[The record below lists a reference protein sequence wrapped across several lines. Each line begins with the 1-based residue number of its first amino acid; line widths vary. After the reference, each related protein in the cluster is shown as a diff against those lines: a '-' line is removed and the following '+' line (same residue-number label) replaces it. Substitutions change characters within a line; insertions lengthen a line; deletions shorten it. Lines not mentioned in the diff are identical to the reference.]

1 MAEQR
6 IVKWG
11 IMGPGGISDNFA
23 TELPHAPGAELV
35 AVAGRSLD
43 KAQAFAEKFGIPRA
57 YGSCEE
63 LAADPD
69 VEIVYV
75 GTLHPIHKE
84 NALTLLRGGKSV
96 LCEKPFTINAAE
108 AKEIADLAR
117 QKGLFLMEAMWT
129 RYLPAIVKVR
139 EWLDSGAIGDVRIVK
154 AEFGFDAGW
163 NPEGRLLNKEKGGG
177 TLLDAG
183 IYPVSFASMVYGGE
197 QPSTIKSSVL
207 IGETGVDEQFSLLFE
222 YGGGRTASLHSS
234 IRLSMTNEAVI
245 YGTKGRIEIPGF
257 LFAKSATLHV
267 NGEEPVVFKHELEPS
282 GHFYQAIEAMEC
294 LREGRKESPVM
305 TVDETVRI
313 METLDRIREPWGLKY
328 PSEA

>member
-11 IMGPGGISDNFA
+11 IMGPGGISDTFA
-23 TELPHAPGAELV
+23 TELPYAPGAELV

-43 KAQAFAEKFGIPRA
+43 KAQAFAKKFGIPRA

-69 VEIVYV
+69 VEIVYI
-75 GTLHPIHKE
+75 GTLHPVHKE

-96 LCEKPFTINAAE
+96 LCEKPFTMNAAE
-108 AKEIADLAR
+108 AKELADLASH
-117 QKGLFLMEAMWT
+117 KCLFLMEAMWT

-139 EWLDSGAIGDVRIVK
+139 EWLDSGVIGDVRIVK

-197 QPSTIKSSVL
+197 QPSKIASSAL
-207 IGETGVDEQFSLLFE
+207 IGETGVDEQYSLLFE
-222 YGGGRTASLHSS
+222 YENGRTASLHGSV
-234 IRLSMTNEAVI
+234 RLAMTNEAVI
-245 YGTKGRIEIPGF
+245 YGTKGRIEIPQF
-257 LFAKSATLHV
+257 LFAKSAALHV
-267 NGEEPVVFKHELEPS
+267 NGEEPVFFKQDLEPS

-294 LREGRKESPVM
+294 LRAGRKESPIM
-305 TVDETVRI
+305 TVNETVRI
-313 METLDRIREPWGLKY
+313 METLDRIREQWGLKY

>member
-1 MAEQR
+1 MTEPR

-23 TELPHAPGAELV
+23 TELPHAPGGELV

-43 KAQAFAEKFGIPRA
+43 KAQAFADKFGIPRA

-69 VEIVYV
+69 VEIVYI
-75 GTLHPIHKE
+75 GTLHPIHKD

-108 AKEIADLAR
+108 AREIAELAR
-117 QKGLFLMEAMWT
+117 EKGLFLMEAMWT
-129 RYLPAIVKVR
+129 RFLPAIVKVR
-139 EWLDSGAIGDVRIVK
+139 EWLDSGVIGDVRIVK

-163 NPEGRLLNKEKGGG
+163 HPEGRLLNKEKGGG

-183 IYPVSFASMVYGGE
+183 IYPVSFASLAYGGE
-197 QPSTIKSSVL
+197 QPTRIVSSAA
-207 IGETGVDEQFSLLFE
+207 IGETGVDEQFSALFE
-222 YGGGRTASLHSS
+222 YSGGRTATVHGSV
-234 IRLSMTNEAVI
+234 RLALTNEAVI
-245 YGTKGRIEIPGF
+245 YGTKGRIEVENF
-257 LFAKSATLHV
+257 LFGKSATLHV
-267 NGEEPVVFKHELEPS
+267 RGEEPVVFKQELAVS
-282 GHFYQAIEAMEC
+282 GHYLQAIEAMEC
-294 LREGRKESPVM
+294 LRAGRKESPAM

-313 METLDRIREPWGLKY
+313 METLDAIRAPWGLKY